1 MNFFEQQDRARR
13 RTALLV
19 FYFTMAIALIV
30 AAVNAVAVAVVWL
43 NLDGNRVAGLHSGGF
58 WSVATPKFLLLTS
71 AATLTLILLGMAQK
85 LYALRGGG
93 AAVAG
98 MLGGKPV
105 WPGTED
111 EGERRL
117 RNVVEEMAL
126 ASGVAVPGV
135 YVLEDTSI
143 NAFAAGW
150 RPDAAVVAV
159 TRGTLAKL
167 NREELQ
173 AVVAHEFSHIFNG
186 DMRINVRL
194 LGLMHGILAIAVLGR
209 IFLSGRSGGGGR
221 RKGSAGGLFV
231 LGVALLIIGYIG
243 VFFSRF
249 IKAAIS
255 RQREFLADA
264 SAVQFTRNPGALAA
278 ALNKIRSKPYAS
290 YLSHPQTEELSHLLF
305 AQGFNTILTWSFDT
319 HPPLEERIRAVDPNF
334 SLETKAEESPAPAE
348 PERKSAPPAP
358 AATRTSPVAPVP
370 LPAAAL
376 AVAAMVGRPTAE
388 DVLAAARY
396 KSSLPPGVT
405 SRLESPEGGRAV
417 VYALLL
423 SDDMEVRRRQLEI
436 LGAEGPAAEEASRPL
451 TEAALRLRL
460 PLLELAIPSLRRL
473 EEADKRVLLENAG
486 RLAVEDNRLQPFEFA
501 AKTILSRALFPGGK
515 SGAGRWR
522 AEDLPAEAACL
533 LSYLAYAGAAGSERA
548 AQAAFSAGFAK
559 LGAGAKILL
568 PWDLCGPDAASASLD
583 RLAEADPSAKRRL
596 LEACAACVFADGR
609 AEPEEWEV
617 LRAFAEC
624 LECPLPL
631 LPPER

>member
-1 MNFFEQQDRARR
+1 MNFFEQQDRAKR

-19 FYFTMAIALIV
+19 FYFAVAVILIV
-30 AAVNAVAVAVVWL
+30 AAVNLAVMAVAWMRSP
-43 NLDGNRVAGLHSGGF
+43 DWRSFGPPEFGF
-58 WSVATPKFLLLTS
+58 WAMATPKLMIQAS
-71 AATLTLILLGMAQK
+71 AAALVVILLGAAQK
-85 LYALRGGG
+85 TYALRGGG
-93 AAVAG
+93 RAVAA
-98 MLGGKPV
+98 MLDGRPV
-105 WPGTED
+105 YPGTED
-111 EGERRL
+111 EAERRL
-117 RNVVEEMAL
+117 LNVVEEMAL

-135 YVLEDTSI
+135 YVLKDTSI

-159 TRGTLAKL
+159 TRGALDKL

-186 DMRINVRL
+186 DMRLNVRL
-194 LGLMHGILAIAVLGR
+194 LGLMNGILTIALLGR
-209 IFLSGRSGGGGR
+209 LLLHGVSGKSR
-221 RKGSAGGLFV
+221 RKGSGG
-231 LGVALLIIGYIG
+231 ALLVLLGLALLVIGYIG
-243 VFFSRF
+243 VFLSRF

-255 RQREFLADA
+255 RQKEFLADA
-264 SAVQFTRNPGALAA
+264 SAVQFTRNPGALLS

-334 SLETKAEESPAPAE
+334 SLETTASESAAPAE

-358 AATRTSPVAPVP
+358 AATRTSPAAPGP
-370 LPAAAL
+370 LPTL

-388 DVLAAARY
+388 DVEAAARY
-396 KSSLPPGVT
+396 KSSLPSGVT

-423 SDDMEVRRRQLEI
+423 SDDTEVRRRQLEI

-451 TEAALRLRL
+451 QEAALRLRL

-473 EEADKRVLLENAG
+473 EEAAKRIFLENAG

-568 PWDLCGPDAASASLD
+568 SWDLCGPDAASASLD

-596 LEACAACVFADGR
+596 LEACAACVFHDAQVK
-609 AEPEEWEV
+609 PEEWEV